1 MSELYIGR
9 LLGASKISE
18 VYHVTRNNRN
28 YALKSLLSP
37 KHRYIIKREFECLR
51 TLHHSNIV
59 KVHDWIEDFNN
70 SGSPAFTMTHL
81 HGVNGK
87 VLAERLQRLPT
98 VERHKRIVQI
108 GVQLCSAL
116 QHIHEKGWLHRDIKP
131 SNLMFEQETQV
142 LLIDFGTVTPY
153 PHKHRENGLIGT
165 PRYASPEQLSGDILT
180 PSCDQFSLGA
190 TLYYLLLNEPAFSS
204 RNRSTPLRPSLLDPS
219 IPVHLESILMRC
231 MRIDPTERFDSIQ
244 EMITSLHRVQPLD
257 QPLAGREGLIQQI
270 GHCLQR
276 VHLGEQLHV
285 HFKGTRGSGKTWA
298 RETLCHAA
306 KQQGLT
312 YRTIHSP
319 DEIEDVLNTLALRQ
333 SLIVCSGNFYLPQ
346 LGIAT
351 VIIEVSWLSLS
362 ELRRSL
368 FSHAPTT
375 PALNATAQWL
385 YEQTSGIPAL
395 LLPMLLDYTIRDAF
409 HIPQNPELQLPKEWF
424 NNVEETHWKILQ
436 RLSYSPQGVL
446 FEVLSQD
453 MESVDLIVMT
463 WLEERSL
470 VIQQG
475 SLWKTSCSLVVKFVQ
490 HQHPANRDQLHQWTK
505 PTSSTPF
512 LQSSSNEAKHPLSR
526 SIHEIDMIS
535 AQGQLSHAKN
545 QGIQLLEQLE
555 YVDRADCLVQIGQ
568 VQLDIGNHMEATL
581 LLADA
586 TALSNVQTS
595 QHTYLRS
602 QALRARASLEQHNGS
617 PIGAMHALDRLAK
630 LTKYKDPWVTS
641 VWHWAIGAL
650 GDHRQWHKHLEAAL
664 IQIQNT
670 NTHHRIRCTFN
681 LLRGA
686 CAIGDLTAA
695 THIMNH
701 VHSDLTPF
709 PLLEWEIHR
718 VQSLLQNKIPPKIG
732 PLAYGL
738 TAEEIFLFKKRWVR
752 VKGKHPDPTWHH

>member
-9 LLGASKISE
+9 LLGSSKLSE
-18 VYHVTRNNRN
+18 VYHVTQSNRN
-28 YALKSLLSP
+28 YALKCLLSP
-37 KHRYIIKREFECLR
+37 EHEHIIKREFECLR
-51 TLHHSNIV
+51 TLHHANIV
-59 KVHDWIEDFNN
+59 KVHDWIEDFND

-87 VLAERLQRLPT
+87 VLAERLQRLPN

-116 QHIHEKGWLHRDIKP
+116 QHIHENGWLHRDIKP

-153 PHKHRENGLIGT
+153 PNQRKEKGLVGT
-165 PRYASPEQLSGDILT
+165 PRYASPEQLSGGILT
-180 PSCDQFSLGA
+180 TACDQFSLGA

-204 RNRSTPLRPSLLDPS
+204 RNRSEPLRPSLLDPS
-219 IPVHLESILMRC
+219 IPTHLESILMKC
-231 MRIDPTERFDSIQ
+231 LELDPTNRFSSIQ
-244 EMITSLHRVQPLD
+244 KVITALHRVQPLD

-276 VHLGEQLHV
+276 AHLGEQLHV
-285 HFKGTRGSGKTWA
+285 HFQGTRGSGKTWA
-298 RETLCHAA
+298 RETLCYAA
-306 KQQGLT
+306 KQQGIA
-312 YRTIHSP
+312 YRTVQEPS
-319 DEIEDVLNTLALRQ
+319 EIQTVLHTLALRQ
-333 SLIVCSGNFYLPQ
+333 PLIVCSGNTYLPQ

-351 VIIEVSWLSLS
+351 VIIEISWLSLS

-368 FSHAPTT
+368 FSHAPNT
-375 PALNATAQWL
+375 PALNVKAQWL

-409 HIPQNPELQLPKEWF
+409 HIPQHPELQLPKEWF
-424 NNVEETHWKILQ
+424 TSLDETHWNILQ
-436 RLSYSPQGVL
+436 RLAYSQQGLVI
-446 FEVLSQD
+446 EVLSKETPSTNLET
-453 MESVDLIVMT
+453 MA
-463 WLEERSL
+463 WLRR
-470 VIQQG
+470 
-475 SLWKTSCSLVVKFVQ
+475 CSLVTKQGNLWKLSCVLISKFIQ
-490 HQHPANRDQLHQWTK
+490 HQHPANCEQIQQWRTLS
-505 PTSSTPF
+505 TASTASTDTINALSST
-512 LQSSSNEAKHPLSR
+512 
-526 SIHEIDMIS
+526 IDMIDVLS
-535 AQGQLSHAKN
+535 AQGLLSQAKN
-545 QGIQLLEQLE
+545 RGLELLEQLE
-555 YVDRADCLVQIGQ
+555 YADRADCLVQLGQ
-568 VQLDIGNHMEATL
+568 VQLDIGNHAEASL

-586 TALSNVQTS
+586 TALSNVKTH

-630 LTKYKDPWVTS
+630 LIKYNDPWVTS
-641 VWHWAIGAL
+641 VWHWSIGAL
-650 GDHRQWHKHLEAAL
+650 GDHRQWHKHLTASL
-664 IQIQNT
+664 MQIEDF
-670 NTHHRIRCTFN
+670 NTHHRIRCAFN

-695 THIMNH
+695 TQIMEQ
-701 VHSDLTPF
+701 VHSDLSTF

-718 VQSLLQNKIPPKIG
+718 VQSLLQNKVPPKIG
-732 PLAYGL
+732 SLAYGL

>member
-9 LLGASKISE
+9 LLGSSKLSE
-18 VYHVTRNNRN
+18 VYHVTQNNRN
-28 YALKSLLSP
+28 YALKWVLTAE
-37 KHRYIIKREFECLR
+37 HQHIIKREFECLR

-59 KVHDWIEDFNN
+59 KVHDWIEDFNE

-87 VLAERLQRLPT
+87 VLAERLQRLPN

-116 QHIHEKGWLHRDIKP
+116 QHIHDNGWLHRDIKP
-131 SNLMFEQETQV
+131 SNLMFEQDTQV
-142 LLIDFGTVTPY
+142 LLIDFGTVTLS
-153 PHKHRENGLIGT
+153 HNQRREKGLVGT
-165 PRYASPEQLSGDILT
+165 PRYASPEQLRGDILT
-180 PSCDQFSLGA
+180 HACDQFSLGA

-204 RNRSTPLRPSLLDPS
+204 RNRSIPLRPSLLDPS
-219 IPVHLESILMRC
+219 IPIHLESILMRC
-231 MRIDPTERFDSIQ
+231 MQLNPRDRFNSIQ
-244 EMITSLHRVQPLD
+244 EVITALHRVQPLD
-257 QPLAGREGLIQQI
+257 QPLAGREGIIQQI
-270 GHCLQR
+270 AHCLQR
-276 VHLGEQLHV
+276 THLGEQLHI

-306 KQQGLT
+306 KQQGIT
-312 YRTIHSP
+312 HRIIHSQN
-319 DEIEDVLNTLALRQ
+319 EIQNILHTLALRQ
-333 SLIVCSGNFYLPQ
+333 PLIVCSGNSYLPQ

-368 FSHAPTT
+368 FSHAPKT
-375 PALNATAQWL
+375 PALNIKAQWL

-424 NNVEETHWKILQ
+424 NGLDETHWKILQ
-436 RLSYSPQGVL
+436 RLSYSPQGLVFDVL
-446 FEVLSQD
+446 FREVP
-453 MESVDLIVMT
+453 SVNLNIMI
-463 WLEERSL
+463 WLVEYSL
-470 VIQQG
+470 VTKQG
-475 SLWKTSCSLVVKFVQ
+475 TLWKISCVLIGKFVQ
-490 HQHPANRDQLHQWTK
+490 YQQPANRDQLHKWMSFSPSTTK
-505 PTSSTPF
+505 QT
-512 LQSSSNEAKHPLSR
+512 NPLR
-526 SIHEIDMIS
+526 KNIDAIDVMS

-545 QGIQLLEQLE
+545 QGLKLLEQLE
-555 YVDRADCLVQIGQ
+555 YVDRADCLVQLGQ
-568 VQLDIGNHMEATL
+568 VQLDIGNHMEASL

-586 TALSNVQTS
+586 TALSNVQTH

-602 QALRARASLEQHNGS
+602 QALRARASLEQHKGS

-641 VWHWAIGAL
+641 VWHWSIGAL
-650 GDHRQWHKHLEAAL
+650 GDHRQWHKHLTTSL
-664 IQIQNT
+664 IQIQDT
-670 NTHHRIRCTFN
+670 STQHRIRCAFN

-686 CAIGDLTAA
+686 CAIGDLAAA
-695 THIMNH
+695 TQIMDH
-701 VHSDLTPF
+701 VHSDLSEF

-718 VQSLLQNKIPPKIG
+718 VQSLLQNKVPPKIG